1 MSLSYVLEVSQLGSL
16 THPLQ
21 QTQWFKI
28 QADNSMYQSQGVVV
42 EEAIPRAKAV
52 VKSHQKRIRSLTE
65 VPDTHR
71 PSPRPSVLLSLS
83 LDLPQQKYAIL
94 SLHPIRWPFLLL
106 SFHQVMEV
114 SGHLVME
121 RAGQPVIMDGD
132 IILTAVIGA
141 AGNSSGAS

>member
-1 MSLSYVLEVSQLGSL
+1 MTPYADERSMSLSYVLEVSQLGSP

-28 QADNSMYQSQGVVV
+28 QADNSTYQSQRVVVV

-52 VKSHQKRIRSLTE
+52 VKSHQQRIRSLTE

-83 LDLPQQKYAIL
+83 LDLPQQRYAIL
-94 SLHPIRWPFLLL
+94 SLHPIR
-106 SFHQVMEV
+106 
-114 SGHLVME
+114 
-121 RAGQPVIMDGD
+121 
-132 IILTAVIGA
+132 
-141 AGNSSGAS
+141 